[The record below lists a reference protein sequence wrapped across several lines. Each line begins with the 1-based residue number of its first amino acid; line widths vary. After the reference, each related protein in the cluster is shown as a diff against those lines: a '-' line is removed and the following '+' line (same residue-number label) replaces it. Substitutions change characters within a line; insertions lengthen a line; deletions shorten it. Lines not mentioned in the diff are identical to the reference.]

1 MRSDSKLDILRDDT
15 PTFARVVYSLPPIII
30 SEGRTSADVQALYLF
45 LGWPDVR
52 DAYEIL
58 SRKPNSICDFMGDSN
73 SSVE

>member
-1 MRSDSKLDILRDDT
+1 MRSDSKPDILRDDT
-15 PTFARVVYSLPPIII
+15 PTIQRVVYPLPPII

-58 SRKPNSICDFMGDSN
+58 SRKPNSICDFMGDSH
-73 SSVE
+73 SPFE

>member
-1 MRSDSKLDILRDDT
+1 MRSDSKPDILRNDT
-15 PTFARVVYSLPPIII
+15 PTPARVVYSLPPII

-58 SRKPNSICDFMGDSN
+58 SRKPNSICDFMGDSH
-73 SSVE
+73 SPIE